1 MTYTDMRRAV
11 AAAIFEHEYG
21 ELFGEDTGVAEV
33 HALGLADAAIRA
45 MDRTDAMELL
55 REIVPLLDG
64 ALDELGEAARK
75 EARREAGK
83 PMRKVTCMKRYHAAQ
98 AFVDRGYRILGIGV
112 PAE

>member
-11 AAAIFEHEYG
+11 AAAIFEYEQG
-21 ELFGEDTGVAEV
+21 EPFGEATGVAET
-33 HALGLADAAIRA
+33 HSLQLADEAIRA

-64 ALDELGEAARK
+64 ALDVLGEEARK

-83 PMRKVTCMKRYHAAQ
+83 PMRKVTCMKRYQAAQ
-98 AFVDRGYRILGIGV
+98 ALVDRGWKILGIEV
-112 PAE
+112 PV